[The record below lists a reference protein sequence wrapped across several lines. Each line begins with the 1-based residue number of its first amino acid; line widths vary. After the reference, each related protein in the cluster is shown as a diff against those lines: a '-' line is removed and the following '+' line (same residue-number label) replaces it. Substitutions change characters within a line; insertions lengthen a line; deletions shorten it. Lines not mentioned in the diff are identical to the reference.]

1 MQRNQ
6 PPSGG
11 CVLKQPLVNNI
22 EFRDKPAAF
31 GRLCVETANL
41 RRASRT
47 SCQPPSGGCVLK
59 HLHRLSVALIF
70 NQPPSGGCVLKL
82 APFSLVGRLKFQ
94 PPSGGCVLKHFYKTG
109 GRVRLP
115 PAAFGRLCVET
126 DVIEPSK
133 DKLGAS
139 RLRAAVC

>member
-59 HLHRLSVALIF
+59 HRLGSAEVFGFA
-70 NQPPSGGCVLKL
+70 QPPSGGCVLKQL
-82 APFSLVGRLKFQ
+82 IAQCLNHLQ
-94 PPSGGCVLKHFYKTG
+94 
-109 GRVRLP
+109 
-115 PAAFGRLCVET
+115 
-126 DVIEPSK
+126 
-133 DKLGAS
+133 
-139 RLRAAVC
+139 